1 MHSADFLIKQ
11 IIMKNSYL
19 SSVLAYSLI
28 LLPCRSYI
36 YYDEC
41 TNPLILMLEIPHIV
55 SSHNIFIPISVIPFR
70 KVLKSFSF
78 IYNCLPLLILYFL
91 NPFLGYFKGWPADQC
106 PSPISPPW
114 LWSQQRLMSSLG
126 VFENVLY
133 ETIFLH
139 CLPPFHSRYQQ
150 LFVI

>member
-1 MHSADFLIKQ
+1 MY
-11 IIMKNSYL
+11 NSYL

-41 TNPLILMLEIPHIV
+41 TDLLFLMLEIPHIV
-55 SSHNIFIPISVIPFR
+55 SSPNIFIPISVFR

-91 NPFLGYFKGWPADQC
+91 NPFFGLLQRLASRLVPEPHFAT
-106 PSPISPPW
+106 W
-114 LWSQQRLMSSLG
+114 LWSQRRLMSSLG
-126 VFENVLY
+126 FSKTLY
-133 ETIFLH
+133 EIFEVSQYINRALYH
-139 CLPPFHSRYQQ
+139 SFIFYIIRYPFWIIVCLC
-150 LFVI
+150 L